1 MTEPATK
8 QDSASASAAEHLRL
22 ALSMMG
28 KHGLPPIPINYALM
42 YFYVSGEDLDLN
54 EKIDEL
60 LDSRSGW
67 TPEAAQE
74 LFDCHVCQG
83 DGRSNEALREELLAT
98 VANILGMLIDLSGKT
113 AVSND
118 KLEQHIEKLAH
129 SKDPQEVLSVATDI
143 ISETRSMVDQAR
155 QFESTLLDTT
165 QEIEQLKDELFNA
178 RRQAT
183 MDALTGLNNRRGFDE
198 ALKEAI
204 GGSNEGDGGF
214 CLLMIDID
222 HFKNINDTHGHLVGD
237 KVLVGVAKML
247 HKFMRGN
254 DFLARY
260 GGEEFAVLLRDTP
273 ITGAF
278 SVAENLR
285 KGIEKLRLK
294 HVKTGQQIGQVTISL
309 GVACHRKGEQAD
321 DLVGRCDKALY
332 RAKSL
337 GRNRTVLAD

>member
-8 QDSASASAAEHLRL
+8 QDSASAAEHLRL

-74 LFDCHVCQG
+74 LFDCHICQG

>member
-1 MTEPATK
+1 MTEPASK
-8 QDSASASAAEHLRL
+8 LDSASAAENLRL
-22 ALSMMG
+22 ALALMG
-28 KHGLPPIPINYALM
+28 KHAVPPTPVNYALM
-42 YFYVSGEDLDLN
+42 YFHVSGEDLDLS
-54 EKIDEL
+54 EKIEEL
-60 LDSRSGW
+60 LESRKGW
-67 TPEAAQE
+67 NDTAARE

-83 DGRSNEALREELLAT
+83 DGKSNEALREELLAT
-98 VANILGMLIDLSGKT
+98 VANILGMLIDLSGRT

-118 KLEQHIEKLAH
+118 KLEQHIDKLAH
-129 SKDPQEVLSVATDI
+129 SKDPQEVLSVASDI
-143 ISETRSMVDQAR
+143 ISETRNMVDQAR

-183 MDALTGLNNRRGFDE
+183 MDALTGLNNRRGFDQ
-198 ALKEAI
+198 ALQDAI
-204 GGSNEGDGGF
+204 GASNDGEGGF

-294 HVKTGQQIGQVTISL
+294 HLKTGQQIGQVTISI
-309 GVACHRKGEQAD
+309 GVACHRQDENAD

-332 RAKSL
+332 RAKNL

>member
-1 MTEPATK
+1 MTEPAK
-8 QDSASASAAEHLRL
+8 KMDNANAAENLRL
-22 ALSMMG
+22 ALAQMG
-28 KHGLPPIPINYALM
+28 KHSIPPTPINYCLI
-42 YFYVSGEDLDLN
+42 YFYVTGEDLDLN
-54 EKIDEL
+54 DKIDEL
-60 LDSRSGW
+60 LESRKGW
-67 TPEAAQE
+67 TDEAAKE
-74 LFDCHVCQG
+74 LFECHVCQG
-83 DGRSNEALREELLAT
+83 NGPSNEALREELLAT

-129 SKDPQEVLSVATDI
+129 SQDPQEVLSVASDI
-143 ISETRSMVDQAR
+143 IAETRNMVDQAK
-155 QFESTLLDTT
+155 QFESTLMDTT
-165 QEIEQLKDELFNA
+165 QEIEQLKDELYNA

-183 MDALTGLNNRRGFDE
+183 IDALTGLNNRRGFDQ
-198 ALKEAI
+198 ALEEAI
-204 GGSNEGDGGF
+204 DASNEGEGGF

-309 GVACHRKGEQAD
+309 GVACHRSSESAD

-332 RAKSL
+332 RAKNL

>member
-1 MTEPATK
+1 MSESSRQA
-8 QDSASASAAEHLRL
+8 DSASVAENLRL

-28 KHGLPPIPINYALM
+28 KYKLPPTPVNYALM
-42 YFYVSGEDLDLN
+42 YLYITGEDLDLN

-60 LDSRSGW
+60 LDSRKGW
-67 TPEAAQE
+67 NDEAARE
-74 LFDCHVCQG
+74 LFDSHICEG
-83 DGRSNEALREELLAT
+83 NGRSNEELREQLLAT
-98 VANILGMLIDLSGKT
+98 VAHILGMLIDLSGKT

-118 KLEQHIEKLAH
+118 RLEKHIEKLAQ
-129 SKDPQEVLSVATDI
+129 SKVPQDVLIVASDI
-143 ISETRSMVDQAR
+143 IAETRNMVDQAR
-155 QFESTLLDTT
+155 QFENTLLETS

-183 MDALTGLNNRRGFDE
+183 LDALTGLNNRRAFDQ
-198 ALKEAI
+198 ALEDVIASSRED
-204 GGSNEGDGGF
+204 GSIF

-222 HFKNINDTHGHLVGD
+222 HFKSINDTHGHLVGD

-247 HKFMRGN
+247 HRFMRGN

-294 HVKTGQQIGQVTISL
+294 HLKTGQQLGQVTISL
-309 GVACHRKGEQAD
+309 GVACHRKNENAY
-321 DLVGRCDKALY
+321 DLVNRCDKALY
-332 RAKSL
+332 RAKHL